1 MCIYIQSRMQYLI
14 PGSQLAFYT
23 WTIVAKRKQVFWAEI
38 GAKRP
43 IYTKITLY
51 GDHRPVWFETV
62 LVNSSVF
69 VQYGTLYYGTV
80 P

>member
-1 MCIYIQSRMQYLI
+1 VCIYIQSRMQYLI

-43 IYTKITLY
+43 NYTKIALY
-51 GDHRPVWFETV
+51 GDHRLVRIKTV
-62 LVNSSVF
+62 LVNSTFF
-69 VQYGTLYYGTV
+69 VQYGLA
-80 P
+80 